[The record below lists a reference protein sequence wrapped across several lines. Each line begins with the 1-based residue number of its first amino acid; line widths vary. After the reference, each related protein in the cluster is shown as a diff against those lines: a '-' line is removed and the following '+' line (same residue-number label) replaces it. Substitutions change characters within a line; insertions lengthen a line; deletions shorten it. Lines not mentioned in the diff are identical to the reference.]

1 VREWVTLPST
11 SVSPFLFLSLVSLV
25 SSAWPRQTEDRS
37 GGGSEHKDDNGE
49 HADARGRVASRGPSM
64 AVNPRDMDGFMPLL
78 STTDIKKKLNV
89 GNALLNYLGDSSKSI
104 ECQDIGM
111 FIDNVIP
118 WLGNGNP
125 KVRTLREAS
134 SRPSEVSFESL
145 RTRLTYTCLYLPDYV
160 GLFIANE
167 SCLRFH
173 LACTC
178 FPVLI
183 ERRNWYG
190 KRWFSRY
197 LDRLDLICFMYTRAR
212 ARIHTSARA

>member
-1 VREWVTLPST
+1 
-11 SVSPFLFLSLVSLV
+11 
-25 SSAWPRQTEDRS
+25 
-37 GGGSEHKDDNGE
+37 
-49 HADARGRVASRGPSM
+49 M

-134 SRPSEVSFESL
+134 SRPSEVSSESL
-145 RTRLTYTCLYLPDYV
+145 RTRLTYTCR
-160 GLFIANE
+160 IM
-167 SCLRFH
+167 
-173 LACTC
+173 LACLSRTSLAYDSTLR
-178 FPVLI
+178 VLVFLSLSNV
-183 ERRNWYG
+183 ETDMTSDD
-190 KRWFSRY
+190 SRDISIASI
-197 LDRLDLICFMYTRAR
+197 LFVLCTRARAR